1 MIWPRACLV
10 ALAASL
16 LACASGTAQ
25 RAGRLASIRLPPGF
39 AISEYAP
46 DVPGAR
52 SLALSPAGIVYVG
65 TRGEGSVYAIV
76 DEDRDG
82 SADRVVTIARELRQ
96 PNGVAWHEGSLYVAE
111 AHRVIRF
118 AAIDDQLDDP
128 SVAVVVRELPE
139 QDGHEWRYIAFAPDG
154 KLYLG
159 LGAPCN
165 VCEPEAPLGTIARMN
180 PDGSGFEVFASG
192 VRNSVGF
199 DWHPETGELWFTD
212 NGRDR
217 MGDDVPADELNRA
230 FRPEL
235 HFGFPFCHQGDVTD
249 PEYGERRPCS
259 EFEPPALRFGAH
271 VAALGMRFYDGAMF
285 PEEYHGRIFVAQH
298 GSWNRS
304 SKVGYRVVSV
314 RLDGDRAVEAEPFAE
329 GWLQGEEAWGRPVD
343 LLVMPDGALLVSDDR
358 AGAIYRITVGPDR
371 NKTSWTGQ

>member
-1 MIWPRACLV
+1 MIWPRACVV
-10 ALAASL
+10 ALAVSL
-16 LACASGTAQ
+16 LACGSGTAQ
-25 RAGRLASIRLPPGF
+25 RAGRLAAIRLPPGF
-39 AISEYAP
+39 AISAYAP

-65 TRGEGSVYAIV
+65 TRGEGSVYAVV
-76 DEDRDG
+76 DSDRDG
-82 SADRVVTIARELRQ
+82 SAERVVTIARGLWQ

-139 QDGHEWRYIAFAPDG
+139 QDGHEWRYMALGPDG

-165 VCEPEAPLGTIARMN
+165 ACVPESPLGSIARMN
-180 PDGSGFEVFASG
+180 PDGSEFEVFAAG

-199 DWHPETGELWFTD
+199 DWHPDTGELWFTD

-230 FRPEL
+230 PRAGL
-235 HFGFPFCHQGDVTD
+235 DFGFPYCHAGDVPD
-249 PEYGERRPCS
+249 PEHGERRPCS

-285 PEEYHGRIFVAQH
+285 PEEYRGRIFVAQH
-298 GSWNRS
+298 GSWNRG

-314 RLDGDRAVEAEPFAE
+314 RLDGDRAREAEPFAE

-343 LLVMPDGALLVSDDR
+343 VLVMPDGALLVSDDR
-358 AGAIYRITVGPDR
+358 AGAIYRITASR
-371 NKTSWTGQ
+371 N